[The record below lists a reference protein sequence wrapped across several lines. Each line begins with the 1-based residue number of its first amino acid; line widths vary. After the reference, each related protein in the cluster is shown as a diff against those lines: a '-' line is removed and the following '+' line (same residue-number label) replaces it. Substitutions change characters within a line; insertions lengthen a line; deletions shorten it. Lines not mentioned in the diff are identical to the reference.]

1 LTPVATA
8 AASCVALGG
17 KRIVV
22 DAWGMRAYFR
32 RATPVLRFSRRP
44 TEAAT
49 LDGRAAMSTQNL
61 NRRSCLRIAAGGCT
75 VALLPMASV
84 WARGQ
89 HGSAAHGVAGV
100 DTMYS
105 MVYATMKLGFFAA
118 EGLDVE
124 HINSQSGPRAKQM
137 LAAGQVLIATAGIN
151 DSVALSLAGKPST
164 VVFSL
169 DRRVPLANI
178 LVHKDNL
185 GPGKLQTV
193 ADLAGKTI
201 AVTQPQSTTW
211 LMAMYLADRFGIQDK
226 LTIRGLGDSMTM
238 LGAVKSK
245 QVDATI
251 ATLSMMDAAV
261 QEGWGAALFDVTD
274 EATWKQVF
282 GGDVPGLG
290 CYVLSALMDQRGPAI
305 QAFVNAMVMGS
316 DWVRAR
322 SPEALVELIGADY
335 LSGLPQHAVLRAVA
349 SYKKS
354 LWNFSNVLDK
364 AGYDRLMAIMG
375 DGRQFSH
382 EELRRVP
389 YDKAVDMR
397 FVRHARHL

>member
-1 LTPVATA
+1 MLP
-8 AASCVALGG
+8 AS
-17 KRIVV
+17 
-22 DAWGMRAYFR
+22 
-32 RATPVLRFSRRP
+32 
-44 TEAAT
+44 
-49 LDGRAAMSTQNL
+49 
-61 NRRSCLRIAAGGCT
+61 
-75 VALLPMASV
+75 SV

-100 DTMYS
+100 DAMYS
-105 MVYATMKLGFFAA
+105 MLYATMKLGFFAA

-124 HINSQSGPRAKQM
+124 HINSQSGPRSKQM
-137 LAAGQVLIATAGIN
+137 LAAGQVLIATSGIN

-185 GPGKLQTV
+185 GPGRLQTV

-211 LMAMYLADRFGIQDK
+211 LMAIYLAERFGIKDK
-226 LTIRGLGDSMTM
+226 VTVRGLGDSMTM

-251 ATLSMMDAAV
+251 ATMSMIDAAI
-261 QEGWGAALFDVTD
+261 QGGWGAALFDVTD
-274 EATWKQVF
+274 EGAWHRVF

-290 CYVLSALMDQRGPAI
+290 CYVLSESIDTRGAAI
-305 QAFVNAMVMGS
+305 QAFVSAMVKGS
-316 DWVRAR
+316 DWIHAN
-322 SPEALVELIGADY
+322 SPEAIGELICADY
-335 LSGLPQHAVLRAVA
+335 LSGMPKHAVLRAAA
-349 SYKKS
+349 SYQKS
-354 LWNFSNVLDK
+354 LWNYSNVLDK
-364 AGYDRLMAIMG
+364 PGYDRLMAIMG
-375 DGRQFSH
+375 NGRQFSN

-389 YDKAVDMR
+389 YETAVDMS
-397 FVRHARHL
+397 FVRRARHT